1 MNFLGIA
8 APHLILWRTHQIVMW
23 IIVSHRAAWYYW
35 AMLLTVD
42 TGGTKTLVAGF
53 DRDGKPS
60 DEYRFETPKDPD
72 EYISTLSSAIQTH
85 FPNRGFDGMVIA
97 LPGMI
102 RDNIAV
108 WCDNLGWSNVD
119 IATFIKPVVSCP
131 VWIENDANLAGLA
144 ETRSL
149 SHIPPLSLYVT
160 VSTGIGTG
168 VITNGQIDPELSMSE
183 GGRIMLEYKGHLEEW
198 EEFASG
204 RSIVKTYG
212 KFARDIHDK
221 KTWNEIADKISRGFL
236 TLIPTLQP
244 TVIIIGGSVG
254 TYFDQYAPRLKELL
268 KLHLPSHVKVPEIRQ
283 AAHPEEAVLY
293 GCYYYGKDQ
302 LA

>member
-1 MNFLGIA
+1 
-8 APHLILWRTHQIVMW
+8 
-23 IIVSHRAAWYYW
+23 
-35 AMLLTVD
+35 MLLTVD
-42 TGGTKTLVAGF
+42 TGGTKTLLAGF

-60 DEYRFETPKDPD
+60 GEYRFETPRDPD
-72 EYISTLSSAIQTH
+72 EYIATLTQAIETH
-85 FPNRGFDGMVIA
+85 FPGRAFDGMAIA
-97 LPGMI
+97 VPGMV

-108 WCDNLGWSNVD
+108 WCENLGWSNVD
-119 IATFIKPVVSCP
+119 IATSIKPIVGCP

-144 ETRSL
+144 EARSL
-149 SHIPPLSLYVT
+149 PIIPPLSLYIT

-168 VITNGQIDPELSMSE
+168 IITNGQINPELSLSE
-183 GGRIMLEYKGHLEEW
+183 GGRITIEYKGRIREW
-198 EEFASG
+198 EDFASG
-204 RSIVKTYG
+204 KAIKKTYG

-221 KTWNEIADKISRGFL
+221 KTWNEIADKISRGLL

-244 TVIIIGGSVG
+244 TVIIVGGSIG
-254 TYFDQYAPRLKELL
+254 TYFDQYIDALRETLR
-268 KLHLPSHVKVPEIRQ
+268 LHLPPHVKIPEIRQ

>member
-1 MNFLGIA
+1 
-8 APHLILWRTHQIVMW
+8 
-23 IIVSHRAAWYYW
+23 
-35 AMLLTVD
+35 MLLTVD
-42 TGGTKTLVAGF
+42 TGGTKTLLAGF
-53 DRDGKPS
+53 DRDGNPS
-60 DEYRFETPKDPD
+60 QEYRFETPHDPD
-72 EYISTLSSAIQTH
+72 EYIATLTDAINEH
-85 FPNRGFDGMVIA
+85 FGSRAFDGLGIA
-97 LPGMI
+97 VPGMVK
-102 RDNIAV
+102 DNIAV

-119 IATFIKPVVSCP
+119 IATFMKPVVSCP
-131 VWIENDANLAGLA
+131 VWLENDANLAGLA

-149 SHIPPLSLYVT
+149 PLIPPLSLYIT

-168 VITNGQIDPELSMSE
+168 IITNGQINSELSLSE
-183 GGRIMLEYKGHLEEW
+183 GGRIMIEYKGHIREW

-204 RSIVKTYG
+204 RAIKKTYG

-221 KTWNEIADKISRGFL
+221 KTWKEIADKLSRGLL
-236 TLIPTLQP
+236 TLVPTLQP
-244 TVIIIGGSVG
+244 PVIIIGGSIG
-254 TYFDQYAPRLKELL
+254 TYFDRYIDELRDIL